1 MQDMMRLGNIDSVLE
16 QVNFFSF
23 LVKLGNYSLETTFQ
37 PGNPR
42 NAQHAVVP
50 DIHATNYPIGG
61 STPRPQAPAM
71 GSFFCTTSTEMASRE
86 GPNLQRTQQD
96 RVVVLDTPSEG
107 PDRLFVPIVTVF
119 VQIVT
124 NILNGSDV

>member
-42 NAQHAVVP
+42 KAQHAVVP
-50 DIHATNYPIGG
+50 DIHATNYPMGG
-61 STPRPQAPAM
+61 PPP
-71 GSFFCTTSTEMASRE
+71 GSRHGIFFFA
-86 GPNLQRTQQD
+86 GQQD
-96 RVVVLDTPSEG
+96 LVVVLDTQSEG

-124 NILNGSDV
+124 KYT